1 MEYKKYLTAN
11 SAGYKRAQ
19 AEACER
25 SGRKG
30 GDYKETLALLDAQRS
45 RMFEEEKTVM
55 VNIRRT
61 DSDEEE
67 TGFLPYPYFR

>member
-11 SAGYKRAQ
+11 AAGYKRAQ
-19 AEACER
+19 AEARER

-45 RMFEEEKTVM
+45 RMVEEEKTAM